1 MQLPEQP
8 VAGQPDTTIRRNAD
22 QIMAAVD
29 EALLARQVT
38 SHRDETPLPAVGA
51 TPPVAQPGT
60 PPMSQW
66 ATDASGVLKAVSVA
80 SLPIGGA
87 LWLVGQVDPW
97 ALGIIFGSPA
107 VAALALARL
116 IAKIKDANQNAPQ
129 PVVQNYY
136 GTVHHDERTVT
147 STTRGVIANN
157 RNQLPN

>member
-8 VAGQPDTTIRRNAD
+8 VAGQPDPTIRRNAD
-22 QIMAAVD
+22 QLMAAIND
-29 EALLARQVT
+29 IEKAT
-38 SHRDETPLPAVGA
+38 SYRDPTTLPVVGDM
-51 TPPVAQPGT
+51 PPVPQPGQ

-66 ATDASGVLKAVSVA
+66 AVNTSGVIKAVSVA
-80 SLPIGGA
+80 SLPVGGA

-116 IAKIKDANQNAPQ
+116 VAKVKDANQATQ

-136 GTVHHDERTVT
+136 GNVHHDERTVT

-157 RNQLPN
+157 RNQLPK